1 MKVMFQSKKKYN
13 LLKKKHQVNLYLFY
27 SIDNNSTNKDES
39 HIINEEITLPGIIPQ
54 DNMLSQQQE
63 DICLPTNQNS
73 QLIPLHAKQRLV
85 RILDRKL
92 QQANEF
98 TTNQNSQQT
107 VVLPINQN
115 SQQTVVIA
123 NPNPNSQ
130 PLQLAPTQPP
140 PPLQSQSQSQSLFT
154 QPTPTTNTPSS
165 PHYDELDEL
174 RNKLKALQ
182 DQQHNEIE
190 HIFYCSR
197 THSQLS
203 RVVEE
208 LKRSNFLMNRHGD
221 LSLFLLLSVSL

>member
-1 MKVMFQSKKKYN
+1 
-13 LLKKKHQVNLYLFY
+13 
-27 SIDNNSTNKDES
+27 
-39 HIINEEITLPGIIPQ
+39 
-54 DNMLSQQQE
+54 MLSQQQE

-85 RILDRKL
+85 HVLDRKL

-203 RVVEE
+203 QVVEE

-221 LSLFLLLSVSL
+221 LSLFLLLSISL

>member
-203 RVVEE
+203 QVVEE

-221 LSLFLLLSVSL
+221 LSLFLLLSISL

>member
-85 RILDRKL
+85 HVLDRKL

-123 NPNPNSQ
+123 NPNTNSQ

-140 PPLQSQSQSQSLFT
+140 PPLQSQSQSLFT

-203 RVVEE
+203 QVVEE

-221 LSLFLLLSVSL
+221 LSLFLLLSIIL

>member
-73 QLIPLHAKQRLV
+73 QLISLHAKQRLV

-203 RVVEE
+203 QVVEE

-221 LSLFLLLSVSL
+221 LSLFLLLSISL

>member
-140 PPLQSQSQSQSLFT
+140 PPSQSQLQSIFT
-154 QPTPTTNTPSS
+154 QPTPTTNTSSSS
-165 PHYDELDEL
+165 PYDELDEL
-174 RNKLKALQ
+174 RKKLKALQ

-203 RVVEE
+203 QVVEE

-221 LSLFLLLSVSL
+221 LSLFCFLLLFY

>member
-85 RILDRKL
+85 RVLDRKL

-140 PPLQSQSQSQSLFT
+140 PPLQSQSQSLFT
-154 QPTPTTNTPSS
+154 QPTPTTNIPSS

-203 RVVEE
+203 QVVEE

-221 LSLFLLLSVSL
+221 LSLFLLLSISL

>member
-85 RILDRKL
+85 RVLDRKL

-203 RVVEE
+203 QVVEE

-221 LSLFLLLSVSL
+221 LSLFLLLSISL

>member
-39 HIINEEITLPGIIPQ
+39 HVINEEITLPGIIPQ

-85 RILDRKL
+85 RVLDRKL

-140 PPLQSQSQSQSLFT
+140 PPLQSQSQSLFT

-203 RVVEE
+203 QVVEE

-221 LSLFLLLSVSL
+221 LSLFLLLSISL

>member
-140 PPLQSQSQSQSLFT
+140 PLLQSQSHSQSLFT
-154 QPTPTTNTPSS
+154 QSTPTTNTPSS

-203 RVVEE
+203 QVVEE

-221 LSLFLLLSVSL
+221 LSLFCFLLLFY